1 MREKKMGRWERTET
15 RCRKTERWMKGETA
29 KETYWRRDPS
39 PLDDP
44 AGQMPVTAVRLSS
57 DIVYCTLN
65 MERAAVGLDQQRR

>member
-44 AGQMPVTAVRLSS
+44 AGQMPVTAVHLSS

-65 MERAAVGLDQQRR
+65 TERAAVGLDQQRR